1 MKHIHCCLFSLLSLI
16 AIFILSVNV
25 SFAYIPNYLCFSLT
39 KDTIKNKYILTG
51 VKQRWNS
58 LWAMPDNN
66 LFEVVDEAGKNG
78 VFIKTAGKYQDEC
91 IEEMYTCFCGRRS
104 GCECSYSCR
113 KFRAVWTA
121 HIVAVQASRGNGLSV
136 QGCSA
141 ASYPFRYMNYLPCC
155 QLRIADKK

>member
-1 MKHIHCCLFSLLSLI
+1 MKYIVCCR
-16 AIFILSVNV
+16 FILSVAAVFMLSVNI
-25 SFAYIPNYLCFSLT
+25 SFAYIPNYLCFSLA

-78 VFIKTAGKYQDEC
+78 VFIKTAGIYQDKC
-91 IEEMYTCFCGRRS
+91 IEEMYTCYCDNECR
-104 GCECSYSCR
+104 CSYSCMEY
-113 KFRAVWTA
+113 KTAWTA

-136 QGCSA
+136 QGCGA
-141 ASYPFRYMNYLPCC
+141 ASDPFGYMNYLPCC